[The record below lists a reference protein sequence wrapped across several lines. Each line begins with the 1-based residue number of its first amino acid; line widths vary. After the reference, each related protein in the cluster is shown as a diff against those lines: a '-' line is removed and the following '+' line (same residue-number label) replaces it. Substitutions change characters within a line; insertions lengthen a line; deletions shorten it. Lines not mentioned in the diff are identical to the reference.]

1 MDSSLFMLLKL
12 FVENGSITKQEIA
25 VYNNIS
31 FRTVDKRI
39 SELNRIL
46 GEAAHISSG
55 IERFSLTINNYPKF
69 LDLETQ
75 FLKGELN
82 LNDPIKREA
91 FIIDILIKSNDY
103 IPIDEIADRINISRK
118 TVNNDLRKIKINL
131 KKYKG
136 RIISKTGKGIKISF
150 QTSFE
155 KICALRNF
163 VIEHTSNSVWLAF
176 TSEIS
181 SHLKKLNLS
190 KQAYHQVL
198 NNVLTLK
205 VFKDYGHVLDCV
217 PRCYHSLWAQ
227 NAVITDLIDYLQEKL
242 KYLTESEISFI
253 LSPLDLYKNEYL
265 DFQKLKLVFKKNY
278 KLFFIPLKDKLRKYG
293 LDTKNVYERLKWHVL
308 FSVNRT
314 LLYTKIGEVL
324 PRTIS
329 DNYPISLELS
339 LALANKINSEYK
351 VSISKD
357 EINYYVIYFEMFLE
371 EVSAISQDT
380 KNQVKIAFIGSI
392 RSSVKEF
399 IEKKLSNIFENLKII
414 SFSNV
419 AAFKQQHD
427 KFLLVFVDKPLEIEH
442 IQVINVGTVFRPEA
456 LSVVMQISIIEQ
468 LIKQNKIA
476 FSVKHFEAESYYVA
490 VDRMIDHQIKSNQV
504 SEDFKQNWKSREK
517 VTNNIFSNGI
527 AIPHAIDHL
536 GKERILVS
544 VGIIDNKIL
553 FKKKELKLIFLI
565 GIPEN
570 LNNELIDATSR
581 LYDFIGLISRNE
593 ILYNNFV
600 NYDSSKQLIQIVE
613 GV

>member
-1 MDSSLFMLLKL
+1 MDSSLFVLLKL

-46 GEAAHISSG
+46 GEAAYISSG

-69 LDLETQ
+69 LDLETK
-75 FLKGELN
+75 FLKEELN

-103 IPIDEIADRINISRK
+103 ISIDEIADRITVSRK
-118 TVNNDLRKIKINL
+118 TINKDLIKIKTDL

-136 RIISKTGKGIKISF
+136 KIVSKTGKGIKISF
-150 QTSFE
+150 QTSFDE
-155 KICALRNF
+155 ICVLRNF
-163 VIEHTSNSVWLAF
+163 VIEHTSNSAWLTF
-176 TSEIS
+176 TSETS
-181 SHLKKLNLS
+181 SYLKTMSLS
-190 KQAYHQVL
+190 KQTYYQIT
-198 NNVLTLK
+198 NNILTVK
-205 VFKDYGHVLDCV
+205 VFKDYGYALDCI
-217 PRCYHSLWAQ
+217 PNNYYSLWIK
-227 NAVITDLIDYLQEKL
+227 NDVITGLIDHLQEKL
-242 KYLTESEISFI
+242 KYLTESEINFI
-253 LSPLDLYKNEYL
+253 FSPLDLYKNKYL
-265 DFQKLKLVFKKNY
+265 DSQKLKLVFKRNY
-278 KLFFIPLKDKLRKYG
+278 ELFFIPLKDKLLKYG
-293 LDTKNVYERLKWHVL
+293 LDTENVYERVKWHML

-324 PRTIS
+324 PRNIS

-339 LALANKINSEYK
+339 LALANKINFEYE

-371 EVSAISQDT
+371 EVSQNT
-380 KNQVKIAFIGSI
+380 KDQVKIAFVGSI

-399 IEKKLSNIFENLKII
+399 IQKKLNNVFENLKIA

-419 AAFKQQHD
+419 DTFKQQHE

-456 LSVVMQISIIEQ
+456 LSLVMQISVIEQ

-476 FSVKHFEAESYYVA
+476 FSVKHLEAPNYYDA
-490 VDRMIDHQIKSNQV
+490 VDKIIDHQINSNQL
-504 SEDFKQNWKSREK
+504 SEDFKQNWKKREK

-527 AIPHAIDHL
+527 AIPHAIDYSA
-536 GKERILVS
+536 KERILVS

-553 FKKKELKLIFLI
+553 FKKRELKLIFLI

-581 LYDFIGLISRNE
+581 LYDFIGLVSRNE